1 MNKDTIHAHALGV
14 AITDADL
21 AEIDL
26 TIQNARP
33 KVGPVRY
40 CPPPKHTP
48 HRCHEDEP
56 EMFPC
61 EFDAV
66 IHAMPNDVFI
76 IEAITYRAIDFLV
89 KNFAHRQTNE
99 GCFKFIGK
107 QDLGQVSDG
116 DLHYVAYK
124 NGQRFYGDSL

>member
-1 MNKDTIHAHALGV
+1 MNNDGLRAHGMTV
-14 AITDADL
+14 DVSEEDL

-26 TIQNARP
+26 AIQQARL
-33 KVGPVRY
+33 KVGPLRY

-48 HRCHEDEP
+48 HSCHEDEP

-66 IHAMPNDVFI
+66 IHAMPNAVFI
-76 IEAITYRAIDFLV
+76 IEPITYRAIEFLV
-89 KNFAHRQTNE
+89 KKFVHRQTNE

-116 DLHYVAYK
+116 DLHYVVYK